1 MYPCMSSSQVHN
13 GKLVTRG
20 NISFSQILYQ
30 MRLGKVACTGKHG
43 EYWDTASKCAT
54 KPLST
59 RFGNFIMYRHFPSH
73 FLLFYY
79 SFITQMVC
87 GAFHSTTNI
96 FLISR
101 AIMLCFI
108 YSFSFVLLYTCSLT
122 ISRHKWNMLA
132 YFCIYTWYFS
142 QCSLSCLLHKQL
154 RWALVVIFFIITF
167 TYYFIT

>member
-1 MYPCMSSSQVHN
+1 MLILFLMYS
-13 GKLVTRG
+13 
-20 NISFSQILYQ
+20 ILCSEALLQ
-30 MRLGKVACTGKHG
+30 RCLFFLQPVAGLTNRVPVRDSRAG
-43 EYWDTASKCAT
+43 APL
-54 KPLST
+54 PLSA
-59 RFGNFIMYRHFPSH
+59 RFGNFIMYGHFPSH

-79 SFITQMVC
+79 SFIAQMVC

-96 FLISR
+96 FFISR

-122 ISRHKWNMLA
+122 ISRHKRNMLA

-154 RWALVVIFFIITF
+154 R
-167 TYYFIT
+167 

>member
-1 MYPCMSSSQVHN
+1 MAARFIHPGLSYEC
-13 GKLVTRG
+13 KLVLFFKRWAVEKVLFD
-20 NISFSQILYQ
+20 FSDS
-30 MRLGKVACTGKHG
+30 

-54 KPLST
+54 KPLSA
-59 RFGNFIMYRHFPSH
+59 RFGNFIMYGHFPSH

-79 SFITQMVC
+79 SFIAQMVC

-122 ISRHKWNMLA
+122 ISGHKRNMLA
-132 YFCIYTWYFS
+132 HFRIYTWYFS
-142 QCSLSCLLHKQL
+142 RCSLSRLRSKQL
-154 RWALVVIFFIITF
+154 RWALVVIFFVITF
-167 TYYFIT
+167 TYHFVT